1 MSGSSSYIFS
11 EVSEEGEEEEKVEKV
26 SQGQKDLT
34 FQPCFLFQCQANC
47 AMERYTGWEVETLQ
61 GGEEEPLLEVDEE
74 LLLEEEEGRR
84 LVGDLW
90 NTRYEPEQGSGRLC
104 AVDVLPRDQ
113 LLDVLPRGQ
122 LCERLPLV
130 PKYGIWQSC
139 F

>member
-1 MSGSSSYIFS
+1 MGRLLSESSSYIS
-11 EVSEEGEEEEKVEKV
+11 SKVSEEGEEEEKVEKV

-34 FQPCFLFQCQANC
+34 LQPGFLFQCQANC
-47 AMERYTGWEVETLQ
+47 AMERYTETLQ

-74 LLLEEEEGRR
+74 LLLEEEEERPMG
-84 LVGDLW
+84 GDIW
-90 NTRYEPEQGSGRLC
+90 NTRYEPEQCSGRLC

-113 LLDVLPRGQ
+113 LLEVIPRGQ

-130 PKYGIWQSC
+130 PIYGIWQSR

>member
-34 FQPCFLFQCQANC
+34 LQPGFPFQCQANC
-47 AMERYTGWEVETLQ
+47 AMERYTETLQ
-61 GGEEEPLLEVDEE
+61 GGEEEALLEVDEE
-74 LLLEEEEGRR
+74 LLLEEEEERPMG
-84 LVGDLW
+84 GDLW
-90 NTRYEPEQGSGRLC
+90 NTRYEPEQCSGRLC

-113 LLDVLPRGQ
+113 LLEVIPRGQ

-130 PKYGIWQSC
+130 PIYGIWQSR